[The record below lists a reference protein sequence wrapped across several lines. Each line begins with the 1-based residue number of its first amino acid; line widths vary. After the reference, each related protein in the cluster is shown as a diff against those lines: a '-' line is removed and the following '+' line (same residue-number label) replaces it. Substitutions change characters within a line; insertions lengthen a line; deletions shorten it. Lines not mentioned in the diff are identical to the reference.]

1 MYTLRIVFEDKTE
14 QNINLGNSYRVIG
27 YETKQFKSMECE
39 YYGVVD
45 EYKIFT
51 SELYKFIITEDNHEI
66 PLFLSNK
73 NYIVSENGSTF
84 AKL

>member
-27 YETKQFKSMECE
+27 YETKQFEEMK
-39 YYGVVD
+39 D
-45 EYKIFT
+45 QFYKDNIVPSDYT
-51 SELYKFIITEDNHEI
+51 QILYKFVIAQDGTEY
-66 PLFLSNK
+66 PLYLNNK

>member
-1 MYTLRIVFEDKTE
+1 
-14 QNINLGNSYRVIG
+14 
-27 YETKQFKSMECE
+27 MECE
-39 YYGVVD
+39 YYG

>member
-14 QNINLGNSYRVIG
+14 QNINLGNSYRVISCQT
-27 YETKQFKSMECE
+27 EQFKEMKNQF
-39 YYGVVD
+39 
-45 EYKIFT
+45 YKDHMVPSDYTQI
-51 SELYKFIITEDNHEI
+51 LYKFVVTQDGTEY
-66 PLFLSNK
+66 PLFLNNK

>member
-1 MYTLRIVFEDKTE
+1 
-14 QNINLGNSYRVIG
+14 
-27 YETKQFKSMECE
+27 MECE
-39 YYGVVD
+39 YYGVVE

-51 SELYKFIITEDNHEI
+51 SELYKFIIAEDNSEI

>member
-14 QNINLGNSYRVIG
+14 ENINLGNSYRVIG

-39 YYGVVD
+39 YYG

>member
-14 QNINLGNSYRVIG
+14 QNINLGNSYRVIS
-27 YETKQFKSMECE
+27 YETKQFKEILENHS
-39 YYGVVD
+39 
-45 EYKIFT
+45 YKD
-51 SELYKFIITEDNHEI
+51 SDLYKFIVAQDSAEY
-66 PLFLSNK
+66 PLFINNK

>member
-27 YETKQFKSMECE
+27 CETKQFKEMK
-39 YYGVVD
+39 D
-45 EYKIFT
+45 QFYKDNMVPSDYTQI
-51 SELYKFIITEDNHEI
+51 LYKFVVAQDGSEYL
-66 PLFLSNK
+66 LFINNK